1 MKNFKPVYNQNKKVK
16 HVRFLGLCKS
26 CGLCISK
33 CPVKCLRF
41 SDDKIGYYGLPAI
54 DIDIDKCTVCGM
66 CERTCPDQAI
76 TVIDKRQEQLIKA
89 KPKKKVK
96 KKK

>member
-1 MKNFKPVYNQNKKVK
+1 MKNFKPVQDENKKVK

-33 CPVKCLRF
+33 CPAKALRF
-41 SDDKIGYYGLPAI
+41 SDDKVGYYGLPAI
-54 DIDIDKCTVCGM
+54 EIDIDKCTACGM
-66 CERTCPDQAI
+66 CERSCPEQAI
-76 TVIDKRQEQLIKA
+76 SVIDKRQAQPAKSKIK
-89 KPKKKVK
+89 KSVK